1 MSLCEGELHLEH
13 QLRIVEC
20 LLFIVIKRQFP
31 ALSIES
37 KLAKMLV
44 TENDFH
50 VQPWTRVADT
60 ILIAISAML
69 MVLIG
74 PHQVVVLDLVKD
86 GCVRLL
92 STLLVVELEKV
103 TVRRLRANEIVLSDQ
118 PVTPNALLK
127 ERSLS
132 QGMLKGLHVLEE
144 KFIAYL
150 DILPVFL

>member
-1 MSLCEGELHLEH
+1 
-13 QLRIVEC
+13 
-20 LLFIVIKRQFP
+20 
-31 ALSIES
+31 
-37 KLAKMLV
+37 MLV
-44 TENDFH
+44 TEDDFH
-50 VQPWTRVADT
+50 VQPWTRVAGT